1 MKLKN
6 LDSVKNLIQK
16 IQSGHRVFIQGG
28 AGTPNVLI
36 DELVA
41 QANRLKDVELIHLH
55 TIGPARYAEPSFK
68 QNFRVAN
75 LFVGENLRSSVDYD
89 QVDYLPCFLS
99 EIPQLFRSKRRPLNV
114 SLVHLSPPD
123 DHGYCTLGTS
133 VDVTKAAIE
142 NSDLVLAQ
150 INQQMPRVHG
160 DGFVHINDIDGFVE
174 VDVPIPESKT
184 RSLRPEEIA
193 IGSHAAKIIEDG
205 ATLQVGIGTIPDAI
219 VAALSSHKNLGI
231 HSELW
236 SDGVLS
242 LIKKGVVDN
251 SKKTVHPGK
260 TVSGFVVGS
269 RALYD
274 FIHDNP
280 SVIQL
285 GIDYVNNPL
294 IIARNPRVTAI
305 NSAVEIDLSGQVCAD
320 SLGSRIISGVGGQMD
335 FIRGASLSQGGKPI
349 IAITS
354 QTGKGISRI
363 VSHLK
368 PGAGVVTT
376 RAHVHYVI
384 SEYGT
389 ADLYGKTLRERA
401 QEMIRIAHPRHRENL
416 EREWSSI
423 QNRGFTPRF

>member
-416 EREWSSI
+416 
-423 QNRGFTPRF
+423 